1 MSAPMLEARG
11 VGVRFGGLVALQDAS
26 LEIQPGTITALI
38 GPNGAGKSTM
48 LNVLTGFQEPTTGDV
63 LLRGESVLD
72 RPAHS
77 LVHRGMVR
85 SFQSLE
91 VFGKLTAAENMAL
104 AVPRQTSD
112 GMLGLVTHPLRAR
125 RERAQVVDTVAQLLG
140 RLGIEDAADEL
151 AENLSYGV
159 QKQVIVGRL
168 LATGAELLMFD
179 EPGAGLPRAAVESLG
194 RLLRTVVEREGKTI
208 LLIDHNMELVLNF
221 ADIIYVLHAGQI
233 IASGDAEAIRNDGR
247 VMDVYLSRPPGT
259 GKTTPAAVVA

>member
-1 MSAPMLEARG
+1 VTAPLLEARG

-72 RPAHS
+72 KPAHS

-104 AVPRQTSD
+104 AVPRQTSA
-112 GMLGLVTHPLRAR
+112 GTVSTR
-125 RERAQVVDTVAQLLG
+125 RR
-140 RLGIEDAADEL
+140 
-151 AENLSYGV
+151 S
-159 QKQVIVGRL
+159 
-168 LATGAELLMFD
+168 
-179 EPGAGLPRAAVESLG
+179 
-194 RLLRTVVEREGKTI
+194 
-208 LLIDHNMELVLNF
+208 
-221 ADIIYVLHAGQI
+221 
-233 IASGDAEAIRNDGR
+233 
-247 VMDVYLSRPPGT
+247 
-259 GKTTPAAVVA
+259 